1 MITSAA
7 TTRRPIRTQAPI
19 TQFLQVETASDS
31 SVFLT
36 GARDQRYAPKKSFL
50 TLCRFQEETQRSLS
64 NVEPSFLS
72 TLLHV
77 TWLGPLVVSAAHFFC
92 FRPSD
97 QPTEAVTPPELRT
110 RKLVPA

>member
-36 GARDQRYAPKKSFL
+36 GARYQRYAPKKSFL

-72 TLLHV
+72 PLLHV

-92 FRPSD
+92 FCPSD
-97 QPTEAVTPPELRT
+97 QPVPLSHPPNAKR
-110 RKLVPA
+110 PG